1 MIAHS
6 HQRPSLKN
14 TTLAV
19 LIVFFVLSAG
29 LFSVIW
35 AKQITFCVLPIGT
48 TFGHK
53 SKLLLSKGHGVKE
66 HSAKHVDSF
75 NPDRINSNYKNSNK
89 GILFSDEKGYIAFSQ
104 KGTLHL
110 RAIWNKA
117 SYSTT
122 ISYSQNKHKFNTID

>member
-1 MIAHS
+1 MIAQS

-19 LIVFFVLSAG
+19 LIVFFLLSAG

-35 AKQITFCVLPIGT
+35 AKQITLGVLPIGT
-48 TFGHK
+48 TFGHTGM
-53 SKLLLSKGHGVKE
+53 LPLSKSHGVME
-66 HSAKHVDSF
+66 NGATLVSF
-75 NPDRINSNYKNSNK
+75 NPELINSNYKNSNT
-89 GILFSDEKGYIAFSQ
+89 GLLLSNEKGYSAFPQ

-110 RAIWNKA
+110 RAIWKKA

-122 ISYSQNKHKFNTID
+122 ISSSQNKHKFNTID

>member
-19 LIVFFVLSAG
+19 LIVFFLLSAG

-35 AKQITFCVLPIGT
+35 AKQITLGVLPIGT
-48 TFGHK
+48 TFGYTGM
-53 SKLLLSKGHGVKE
+53 LPLSKSHGVNE
-66 HSAKHVDSF
+66 NGAMHVVSF
-75 NPDRINSNYKNSNK
+75 NPDRINSNYKNSNT
-89 GILFSDEKGYIAFSQ
+89 GLLLSNEKGYSAFPQ

-122 ISYSQNKHKFNTID
+122 ISSSQNKHKFNTID